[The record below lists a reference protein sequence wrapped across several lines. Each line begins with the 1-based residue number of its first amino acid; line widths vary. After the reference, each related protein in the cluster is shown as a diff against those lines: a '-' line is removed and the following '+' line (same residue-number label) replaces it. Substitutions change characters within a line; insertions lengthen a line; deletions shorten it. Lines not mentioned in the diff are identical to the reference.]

1 LALLRA
7 FLLFHLILL
16 MHVLSSRFGLRFLRL
31 LVVALAA
38 FLPLL
43 GEAHRPDAEN
53 TARWSVRPGVGY
65 TIGAFVPTPTPVEL
79 RAVDHYAPVGGLR
92 FGADVVYRTGGVV
105 DCSIG
110 AYFTD
115 RGMDTEVR
123 VSGYRTKVVQG
134 SQQLSGYFFGRNHTR
149 ARLRGL
155 FVPLAVRY
163 PMGRCTLTGGAYL
176 EWYSLTQFSGT
187 ASDGYLRVDRPTGDK
202 VLIGPTNEG
211 GASYDFGDQLNDSGF
226 GLHLGGEY
234 ALSKR
239 FLLNAQLTWALTPA
253 FDRSFTAVPT
263 PLHPLGVTLGV
274 NYVLSG
280 AR

>member
-1 LALLRA
+1 
-7 FLLFHLILL
+7 
-16 MHVLSSRFGLRFLRL
+16 MHVLPSRFRFRTLRL
-31 LVVALAA
+31 FVVAIVA
-38 FLPLL
+38 FLPLF
-43 GEAHRPDAEN
+43 GAAHRPDA
-53 TARWSVRPGVGY
+53 AHSAHWSVRPGVGY
-65 TIGAFVPTPTPVEL
+65 TLGAFVPTPVPAEL

-92 FGADVVYRTGGVV
+92 FGADVVYRTRGVV
-105 DCSIG
+105 DFSLG

-134 SQQLSGYFFGRNHTR
+134 SQHLSGYFFGTNHTR

-155 FVPLAVRY
+155 FVPLALRY
-163 PMGRCTLTGGAYL
+163 PLGRCTLTGGAYL

-202 VLIGPTNEG
+202 VLIGAKNDG
-211 GASYDFGDQLNDSGF
+211 SASYDFSDQLNDSGF

>member
-1 LALLRA
+1 
-7 FLLFHLILL
+7 
-16 MHVLSSRFGLRFLRL
+16 MQVLSSRFGLRFLRL

-38 FLPLL
+38 FLPLF
-43 GEAHRPDAEN
+43 GAAHRPNAEN
-53 TARWSVRPGVGY
+53 TARWSVRPGAGY

-163 PMGRCTLTGGAYL
+163 PMGRCTLTGGA
-176 EWYSLTQFSGT
+176 
-187 ASDGYLRVDRPTGDK
+187 
-202 VLIGPTNEG
+202 
-211 GASYDFGDQLNDSGF
+211 
-226 GLHLGGEY
+226 
-234 ALSKR
+234 
-239 FLLNAQLTWALTPA
+239 
-253 FDRSFTAVPT
+253 
-263 PLHPLGVTLGV
+263 
-274 NYVLSG
+274 
-280 AR
+280 

>member
-1 LALLRA
+1 
-7 FLLFHLILL
+7 
-16 MHVLSSRFGLRFLRL
+16 MHVLSSRFGLRVLRL

-43 GEAHRPDAEN
+43 GAAHRPDAEN
-53 TARWSVRPGVGY
+53 IARWSVRPGVGY
-65 TIGAFVPTPTPVEL
+65 TIGAFVPTPTPAEL

-134 SQQLSGYFFGRNHTR
+134 SQQLAGYFFGRNHTR

-163 PMGRCTLTGGAYL
+163 PIGRCTLTGGAYL

-211 GASYDFGDQLNDSGF
+211 SASYDFSDQLNDSGF
-226 GLHLGGEY
+226 GLHWGGEY

-239 FLLNAQLTWALTPA
+239 FLLNAQLTWGLTPA